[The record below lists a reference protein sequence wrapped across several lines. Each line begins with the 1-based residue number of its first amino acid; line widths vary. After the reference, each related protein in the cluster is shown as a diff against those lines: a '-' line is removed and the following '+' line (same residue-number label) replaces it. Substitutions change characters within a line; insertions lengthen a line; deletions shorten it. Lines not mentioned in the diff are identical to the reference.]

1 MLEVDVGDVVDG
13 DLAGQFAD
21 RVGAHAVG
29 DQEQVAALVPV
40 LDAGLRHAGFL
51 DLHVT
56 DRGPATAAAPTMI
69 TGCLEG
75 GSGKFL
81 LTDET
86 SLVRFEVMGAGV
98 EKEVGHRVQ
107 IAGTVAPV
115 PESIS
120 QVHSTSVKMLSKKCS
135 SRGKAA
141 AAAGVGAAG
150 AGAAGAGAAGAG
162 TIGAIGTA
170 IATHAVIAGVIVA
183 GAATAATVA
192 VVKTQDSGPASI
204 SPSAP

>member
-1 MLEVDVGDVVDG
+1 L
-13 DLAGQFAD
+13 LASMQAGRTLDFTPESA
-21 RVGAHAVG
+21 GP
-29 DQEQVAALVPV
+29 EAATTV
-40 LDAGLRHAGFL
+40 
-51 DLHVT
+51 
-56 DRGPATAAAPTMI
+56 
-69 TGCLEG
+69 TGCLEAS
-75 GSGKFL
+75 SGKFL

-86 SLVRFEVMGAGV
+86 SLVRFEVMGAGM

-150 AGAAGAGAAGAG
+150 AGAAGAAGAGAAGAG

-183 GAATAATVA
+183 GAATVA
-192 VVKTQDSGPASI
+192 QTTE
-204 SPSAP
+204 